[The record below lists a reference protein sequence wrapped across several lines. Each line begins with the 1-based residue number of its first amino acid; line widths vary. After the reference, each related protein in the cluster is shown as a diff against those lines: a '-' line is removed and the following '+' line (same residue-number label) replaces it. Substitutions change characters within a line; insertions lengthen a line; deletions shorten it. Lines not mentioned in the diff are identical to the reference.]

1 METIKATVNK
11 THPNASDGYV
21 LPLSKIDNSNDVKDV
36 VSKLN
41 ELL

>member
-1 METIKATVNK
+1 MWFLETV
-11 THPNASDGYV
+11 V
-21 LPLSKIDNSNDVKDV
+21 LFDTMGNVVGLSNDNSNDVKDV